1 MTWKAI
7 GVSVIGTSHT
17 KVGKPCQDSSGI
29 EVLDKD
35 VLIGI
40 VADGLGSA
48 ERSEVGSALVVETVM
63 KALKE
68 GIIPLFPDSD
78 LAWQELMQNA
88 FKQARGV
95 LENKAQELNCPLREL
110 GTTLI
115 CFMYA
120 PGTIAIGQIGDGAV
134 VIQFE
139 DNSLITVSSPQRGE
153 FANETVPLTMDNAL
167 ERVFYHVQ
175 PAQAK
180 NIAAFSDGLQNLAL
194 ISMNYQPFEPFFTP
208 LFNLITNSEDLAAT
222 KTKLADFLGSEKVT
236 GRTDDDKTLLLAH
249 FAEEP
254 VQEEKETREE
264 NL

>member
-29 EVLDKD
+29 EVLDND

-48 ERSEVGSALVVETVM
+48 ERSEIGSSLVVATVM
-63 KALKE
+63 KALQE
-68 GIIPLFPDSD
+68 GVTPLLPDSD
-78 LAWQELMQNA
+78 LSWQELMQNA
-88 FKQARGV
+88 FKLAREA
-95 LENKAQELNCPLREL
+95 LESQAQELNCPLREL

-115 CFMYA
+115 CFIYA

-139 DNSLITVSSPQRGE
+139 DDSLITVSSPQRGE

-167 ERVFYHVQ
+167 ERVVYHVQ

-208 LFNLITNSEDLAAT
+208 LFKLITNSEDLEAT
-222 KTKLADFLGSEKVT
+222 KTKLADFLGSDKIT

-249 FAEEP
+249 FS
-254 VQEEKETREE
+254 EE
-264 NL
+264 NPLKEEVKVENP